1 MPTLNAMFK
10 LTDKYTKTLNLMDAG
25 NRRFGNSILG
35 TSTKVDSFN
44 NKLSNQSGANSFI
57 NGIKRMTAAV
67 GGFMAIKQGTA
78 ISDDYMNTRARID
91 MMNDGLQTTAKLQ
104 DNIFV
109 AAERSRGAYLD
120 MQKAVAKIGMM
131 AGDAFSSSQEIVDF
145 TELIQKSFK
154 VGGASKVEQQSG
166 MLQLT
171 QALSS
176 GKLQGDELRSISENA
191 PMITQAISKYLGVT
205 KGELKQLGADG
216 ELTADIIKNAM
227 FGMANDINGKFETIP
242 MTWSDIGTSIKNHAI
257 KSFEEVI
264 EKSNALIN
272 TAGFQSFVTG
282 VKGAID
288 ILAQGFLWVVQII
301 SFLGQA
307 IVDNWN
313 IIQPLLLAAAF
324 VLIPLLIKQLWAMV
338 PPIWSAAIGFLIA
351 QWPILLLIAIV
362 GILIYVLMQFGVT
375 TDQIVGAVTGSF
387 MMMFAIIYNGFAW
400 CYNIVASFAE
410 FFANIF
416 IDPVYAVKKLF
427 WDLALYVNEIFTSIA
442 QQVENML
449 NAIPGISVDL
459 TSGMNNTISYI
470 EGKIADLRSDKK
482 VVKLD
487 RMEYKNLNDSFN
499 KGYNWG
505 SNAIKGMS
513 TGGIGKPEIPG
524 GIGAMGDM
532 GKYMNNGALPVTNG
546 KGGSAGSLNVSIDKE
561 DIKYLKDI
569 ADRDY
574 MLKYTQAT
582 LAPNVQISFG
592 DVKETA
598 DANKL
603 VGIIEKILRE
613 EIAVV
618 AEGV

>member
-10 LTDKYTKTLNLMDAG
+10 LTDKYTKTLNLMDVG
-25 NRRFGNSILG
+25 NKRFGSSLLG
-35 TSTKVDSFN
+35 TSTKVDNLN
-44 NKLSNQSGANSFI
+44 NKLANQTGANVFI
-57 NGIKRMTAAV
+57 NSLKRMGAAL
-67 GGFMAIKQGTA
+67 GGFMAIKQGMA
-78 ISDDYMNTRARID
+78 ISDDYMNTKARID

-109 AAERSRGAYLD
+109 AAERARGSYME

-131 AGDAFSSSQEIVDF
+131 AGDAFGSSQEIVDF

-176 GKLQGDELRSISENA
+176 GRLQGDELRSISENA
-191 PMITQAISKYLGVT
+191 PMITQAISQYLGVT
-205 KGELKQLGADG
+205 KGELKELGADG
-216 ELTADIIKNAM
+216 KLTADIIKNAM
-227 FGMANDINGKFETIP
+227 FSMANDINAKFETIP
-242 MTWSDIGTSIKNHAI
+242 MTWADIGTSIKNHAV

-272 TAGFQSFVTG
+272 TSGFQAFVTG
-282 VKGAID
+282 VKGFID
-288 ILAQGFLWVVQII
+288 ILAQGFLSIVQII
-301 SFLGQA
+301 SWVGQV

-324 VLIPLLIKQLWAMV
+324 VLIPILIKQLWAMV
-338 PPIWSAAIGFLIA
+338 PPIWTAAMGFLA
-351 QWPILLLIAIV
+351 TYWPILLIIAIV
-362 GILIYVLMQFGVT
+362 GILIYTLMQFGVT
-375 TDQIVGAVTGSF
+375 TDQIVGVVCGSF
-387 MMMFAIIYNGFAW
+387 MMMFAIIYNGFALM
-400 CYNIVASFAE
+400 YNVSASFAE
-410 FFANIF
+410 FFANVF

-427 WDLALYVNEIFTSIA
+427 WDLALYVNEVFSSIA

-459 TSGMNNTISYI
+459 TSGINNTISYI
-470 EGKIADLRSDKK
+470 EGKISDLKSDKE

-487 RMEYKNLNDSFN
+487 RMEYKNLNSSFN
-499 KGYNWG
+499 SGYNWG
-505 SNAIKGMS
+505 SNAIKGLS
-513 TGGIGKPEIPG
+513 TGGIGKPEIPTG
-524 GIGAMGDM
+524 GMGDM
-532 GKYMNNGALPVTNG
+532 GKYMNGGALPVTNG
-546 KGGSAGSLNVSIDKE
+546 KGGNAGSLNVSIDKE

-598 DANKL
+598 DANKIA
-603 VGIIEKILRE
+603 GILEKMLRE

-618 AEGV
+618 AEGVS